1 MRQLLRN
8 HSRVVNAAAGWL
20 ALGALAWAFLL
31 APYAIAT
38 YDCVLGDFDEN
49 DHQAGKVECLKPV
62 AQDLREDSN
71 IATYA
76 TATVAA
82 IIAMQLA
89 NRNRDEAARRDRDT
103 AQ

>member
-1 MRQLLRN
+1 MNRLKAMAVNALAAMRRPAMIWAVAGLLVWLFLATPYLLR
-8 HSRVVNAAAGWL
+8 
-20 ALGALAWAFLL
+20 
-31 APYAIAT
+31 T
-38 YDCVLGDFDEN
+38 MDCVFEPPATGR
-49 DHQAGKVECLKPV
+49 VMCLKPV
-62 AQDLREDSN
+62 AQKLRQDSN

-89 NRNRDEAARRDRDT
+89 NRNRDEAARRDRDA

>member
-1 MRQLLRN
+1 MIQLLRN
-8 HSRVVNAAAGWL
+8 RSRVVNAAAGWL
-20 ALGALAWAFLL
+20 ALGVLAWAFLL

-38 YDCVLGDFDEN
+38 YDCVFGDHE
-49 DHQAGKVECLKPV
+49 AGQVECLKPV
-62 AQDLREDSN
+62 AQKLRRDSN

-89 NRNRDEAARRDRDT
+89 NRNRDEAARRDSNTR
-103 AQ
+103 Q